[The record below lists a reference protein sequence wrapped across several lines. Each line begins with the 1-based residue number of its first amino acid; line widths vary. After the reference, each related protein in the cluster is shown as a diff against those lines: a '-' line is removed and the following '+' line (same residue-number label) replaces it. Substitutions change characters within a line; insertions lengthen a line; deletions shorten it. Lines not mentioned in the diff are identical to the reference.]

1 MEADIMAK
9 KFNPKNEKME
19 LIDAGLDF
27 ISEFECIHARN
38 LDMHCSMRCID
49 YDRDWE
55 YSYYNEYPL

>member
-1 MEADIMAK
+1 MK